1 MVQWRE
7 LDYYPLRLRVRGL
20 ANHWQKALP
29 RGAGTIGE
37 GEGGVPRL
45 DDRLH
50 TSEIAYLIC
59 VEANRL
65 EPQARLLCESIRTF
79 TGHYRNAPII
89 AVSPRPHLALGPE
102 SRAHLDALDVIY
114 MVEPLNDT
122 GSPYGPINRIVA
134 GAWAETVSPQ
144 PYLVLLD
151 TDTVFL
157 DEPNF
162 VRADAGV
169 RPVDVKGSASGG
181 VDDPLDAYW
190 TRMCTLGGI
199 SPSQLPMIATAVDN
213 IPIRASYNGGF
224 TVLRRDRGILQ
235 RTREI
240 FFASLAENLR
250 PLAGAELNILA
261 STGLVGLEASEW
273 WGASQAALSVAIW
286 SKTSDVYTFDERYD
300 VPVHIL
306 ASPDQPWPMGAGFN
320 PILLHYHYLAEVQY
334 REQFQ
339 RVLKRIRCSRDVIEW
354 IEDRLPLFDCRGGS
368 DKVARRARGERQST
382 RRSIW
387 QWADSLRWW

>member
-1 MVQWRE
+1 VVQWRE
-7 LDYYPLRLRVRGL
+7 LDYYPLRRRDPGPGY
-20 ANHWQKALP
+20 HWQTARP
-29 RGAGTIGE
+29 RGAGAIGA
-37 GEGGVPRL
+37 GESGAPRL

-50 TSEIAYLIC
+50 ASEIAYLLC

-79 TGHYRNAPII
+79 TGHYRQAPII
-89 AVSPRPHLALGPE
+89 AVSPRPHLALGPAA
-102 SRAHLDALDVIY
+102 RAHLEALDVIY
-114 MVEPLNDT
+114 VVEPLNDT
-122 GSPYGPINRIVA
+122 GSPYGSINRVVA

-157 DEPNF
+157 GEPHF

-169 RPVDVKGSASGG
+169 RPVDVKGSASSG

-199 SPSQLPMIATAVDN
+199 DPSRLPMIATALDSVA
-213 IPIRASYNGGF
+213 IRASYNGGF
-224 TVLRRDRGILQ
+224 TVFRRDCGILQ

-240 FFASLAENLR
+240 LLASLAENLR
-250 PLAGAELNILA
+250 PLAGRALNILS

-273 WGASQAALSVAIW
+273 WGSSQAAMSVAIW

-300 VPVHIL
+300 VPLHIL
-306 ASPDQPWPMGAGFN
+306 ASPDQRWPMGAGFT

-334 REQFQ
+334 REQFL
-339 RVLKRIRCSRDVIEW
+339 RVLERIRCSREVIEW
-354 IEDRLPLFDCRGGS
+354 IEDRITLFG
-368 DKVARRARGERQST
+368 AP
-382 RRSIW
+382 
-387 QWADSLRWW
+387 